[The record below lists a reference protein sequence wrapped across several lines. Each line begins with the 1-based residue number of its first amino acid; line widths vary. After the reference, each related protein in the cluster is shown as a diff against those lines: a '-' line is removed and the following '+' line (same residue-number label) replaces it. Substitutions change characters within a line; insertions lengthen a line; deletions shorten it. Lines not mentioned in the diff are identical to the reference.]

1 MSYQM
6 MLYTNIK
13 QTVCELVHEI
23 YVYGFATSDISFYNM
38 VHKKYA
44 DIFRQALLHVPLPLP
59 IH

>member
-1 MSYQM
+1 